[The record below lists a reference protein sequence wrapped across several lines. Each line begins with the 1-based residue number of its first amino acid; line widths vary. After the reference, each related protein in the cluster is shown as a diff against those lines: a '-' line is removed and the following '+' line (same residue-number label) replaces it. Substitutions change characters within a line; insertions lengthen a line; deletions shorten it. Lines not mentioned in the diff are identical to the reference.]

1 VSLTNPKLVSDCM
14 TPCPHGIDPG
24 ESLAVARK
32 RMAEHRI
39 RHLPVRTGGKV
50 VGIITER
57 DLFVLATFD
66 VDFNKGH
73 VGPAMS
79 PDPYTVPPTAE
90 LAIVAAQMAE
100 RRIGSALVVDAAGHL
115 LGIFTDTDAL
125 KALARLAG
133 GNP

>member
-1 VSLTNPKLVSDCM
+1 MSSKKPMVVSDSM

-24 ESLAVARK
+24 ESLATARK

-39 RHLPVRTGGKV
+39 RHLPVRSGGRV
-50 VGIITER
+50 VGIISER

-66 VDFNKGH
+66 VDFNKGR

-79 PDPYTVPPTAE
+79 PDPYTVAPAAD
-90 LAIVAAQMAE
+90 LATVAAEMAE
-100 RRIGSALVVDAAGHL
+100 RRIGSALVVDPAGHL

-125 KALARLAG
+125 RALARLAG
-133 GNP
+133 QRV